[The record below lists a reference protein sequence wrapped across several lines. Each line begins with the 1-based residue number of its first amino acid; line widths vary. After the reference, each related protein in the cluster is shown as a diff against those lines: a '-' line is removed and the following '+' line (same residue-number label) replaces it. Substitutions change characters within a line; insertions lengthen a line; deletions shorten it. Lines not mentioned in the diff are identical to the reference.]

1 MTAVPIPTPVAGLL
15 ARLREHPQ
23 RLTRA
28 KLAVVLG
35 AVVLAYHYSLLTL
48 VRSLQLETPLAYL
61 GLVPFMALG
70 LAALRAKPADG
81 EPDIHDRQIDYI
93 VGVPLLGAAIAV
105 ITIMPAR
112 MSTLFW
118 VWRIDLLSL
127 PLFVAGACA
136 IVFGVRTMWRVRL
149 GIGFLLLAWPLPYTL
164 FLTRWLDGFTG
175 LTISALKK
183 ALVHVH
189 VAVPTPGSDGSL
201 FAITHGSERF
211 VVSVASACSGVNG
224 MVGFL
229 LVGVAFTALVKGGRL
244 PKVLWLLSGLLLIW
258 ALNVARLLLLFW
270 VGQTW
275 GERVAIDGLH
285 PVIGLILFC
294 IGIVVMLWTMPL
306 FRLSLA
312 PAAKAVDPAAVG
324 VHDVEV
330 AHGVEAA
337 HPTAQPSPSRTG
349 GERFRLALG
358 LVTAVAVFM
367 GVANAGMRDYELVA
381 GDLGAARL
389 QSFADAPAVVPGFQV
404 TPTASYPWAQRFFG
418 KTSTWQRYTYSPAS
432 VTNFTVGASPV
443 IADVITTDQLSRFS
457 AYGIEACYAFHGY
470 EIRDTS
476 SYDLGGGVTGNT
488 ITYYNPKQKLE
499 WNAAYWIWPVKKGGK
514 TVYERVVMLMPSTA
528 DVQTLA
534 SGGQAKTDLV
544 RGIGLNIYSASK
556 ALGGSGSD
564 EDKDAKASSARRYL
578 VDFSR
583 QLVRSRSAAP
593 RGTAPAVR

>member
-1 MTAVPIPTPVAGLL
+1 MAPGRIRTSRLWGHPQFASRVKLTAVLL
-15 ARLREHPQ
+15 AV
-23 RLTRA
+23 A
-28 KLAVVLG
+28 A
-35 AVVLAYHYSLLTL
+35 AYHYSLLTL
-48 VRSLQLETPLAYL
+48 IRSLQLETPLAYL

-70 LAALRAKPADG
+70 LATLRAKPADG

-105 ITIMPAR
+105 ITVMPAR

-127 PLFVAGACA
+127 PLFVAGAVA

-175 LTISALKK
+175 LTIKALKK
-183 ALVHVH
+183 ALTVIPVGES
-189 VAVPTPGSDGSL
+189 TPGSDGSL
-201 FAITHGSERF
+201 FAITHGTERF
-211 VVSVASACSGVNG
+211 VVSVASACSGING
-224 MVGFL
+224 IVGFL

-244 PKVLWLLSGLLLIW
+244 PKLLWLASGLALIW

-275 GERVAIDGLH
+275 GEKVAIDGLH

-306 FRLSLA
+306 FRLSITPAEPA
-312 PAAKAVDPAAVG
+312 PDSTITG
-324 VHDVEV
+324 VHDVGV

-337 HPTAQPSPSRTG
+337 HPAPSGSHSHSG

-358 LVTAVAVFM
+358 LVTAVALFM

-389 QSFADAPAVVPGFQV
+389 QSFADSPAVVPGFQV

-432 VTNFTVGASPV
+432 TTNFIVGSSPV

-499 WNAAYWIWPVKKGGK
+499 WNAAYWIWPVKKGTK

-528 DVQTLA
+528 AVQTLA
-534 SGGQAKTDLV
+534 AGPQAKTDLV

-556 ALGGSGSD
+556 ALRGSEPARD
-564 EDKDAKASSARRYL
+564 EKASSARQYL

-583 QLVRSRSAAP
+583 QLVRSRSTLAERP
-593 RGTAPAVR
+593 SG